1 MSIIHPILAELDHE
15 ARTTTRVLE
24 RVPQER
30 LDWTPHPKSMPLR
43 KLAWH
48 LATIPTRVLKM
59 LGDSTF
65 DLKNAGP
72 PEPPAEVSSIVN
84 AFQESVAELRA
95 FLVTLDDAALKE
107 QFTLT
112 RDGEVVMQLP
122 KIAVIRNILLN
133 HSYHHR
139 GQLTVYLR
147 LLDVPLP
154 PIYGPTADER
164 M

>member
-24 RVPQER
+24 RVPQEQ

-48 LATIPTRVLKM
+48 LATIPMRVMQM
-59 LGDSTF
+59 LRDGTF
-65 DLKNAGP
+65 DTAKATP
-72 PEPPAEVSSIVN
+72 PEPPADSSSIVA
-84 AFQESVAELRA
+84 AFTENIGAVRE
-95 FLVTLDDAALKE
+95 FLTTLDDATLKE
-107 QFTLT
+107 QFTMM
-112 RDGEVVMQLP
+112 RGDVVIMTIP
-122 KIAVIRNILLN
+122 KIAVIRSILLN

-147 LLDVPLP
+147 MLDVPLP
-154 PIYGPTADER
+154 AVYGSSADER
-164 M
+164 V